1 MIKIIFPQCLINMGL
16 QFFVG
21 FFIINKY
28 GKMIFI
34 CCVHFLQISMCCQRG
49 VPIWFTW
56 GPHMVYMGSP
66 YVFYMYMIKCGWIG
80 YLRWLMCYSKAFEFW
95 SISCITERIERI
107 INSQTKMCKK

>member
-21 FFIINKY
+21 IFIINKY

-56 GPHMVYMGSP
+56 GPICILYLYDQMWLDWVFEMVD
-66 YVFYMYMIKCGWIG
+66 V
-80 YLRWLMCYSKAFEFW
+80 LFERV
-95 SISCITERIERI
+95 RILEYFVYYRK
-107 INSQTKMCKK
+107 NRKNYQFPDKDV